1 MLKRRYTAGGGEWRH
16 IKVNSKNIQRKE
28 AAIYRTT
35 DFLSDALQHL
45 TPFDTSFDRVDKK

>member
-35 DFLSDALQHL
+35 DFLSDASQHL